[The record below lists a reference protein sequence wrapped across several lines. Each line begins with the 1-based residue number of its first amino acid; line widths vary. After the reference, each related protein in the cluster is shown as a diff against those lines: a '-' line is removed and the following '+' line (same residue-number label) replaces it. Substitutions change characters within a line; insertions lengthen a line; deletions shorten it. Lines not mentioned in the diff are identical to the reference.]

1 MLKLTLRQKIRI
13 WLWQHRRGVV
23 IALFCMSAPLLMFA
37 YNILLSTDST
47 LLQLLT
53 LAQLAVAAS
62 LVIVV
67 IILSD

>member
-23 IALFCMSAPLLMFA
+23 IALFCLPAPLLMLG
-37 YNILLSTDST
+37 YNSLLSTDSM
-47 LLQLLT
+47 LLPLLT
-53 LAQLAVAAS
+53 LVQLAVAAL

-67 IILSD
+67 IIFSD